1 MILDKENKTFIQF
14 YDQWKEK
21 LYTRDNCPE
30 SEFCLISEFVD
41 QMTND
46 LLAKIDGI
54 SYFDSGKPYIGHIL
68 LLNIDSKPMFCI
80 VLEGEE
86 LFPNVNKK
94 NILFS
99 L

>member
-1 MILDKENKTFIQF
+1 
-14 YDQWKEK
+14 
-21 LYTRDNCPE
+21 
-30 SEFCLISEFVD
+30 
-41 QMTND
+41 MTDD

-54 SYFDSGKPYIGHIL
+54 SYFGSGKSYIGHIL
-68 LLNIDSKPMFCI
+68 LLNIDSKPMFCV